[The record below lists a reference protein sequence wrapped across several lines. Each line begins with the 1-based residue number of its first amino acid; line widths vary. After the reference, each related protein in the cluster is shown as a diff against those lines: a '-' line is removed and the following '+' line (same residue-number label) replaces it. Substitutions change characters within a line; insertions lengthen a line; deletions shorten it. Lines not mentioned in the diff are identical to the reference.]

1 MPVLRCKMC
10 GGTME
15 IDAKQSVAVCQYCG
29 TRQTLPRLDSERV
42 AGLYER
48 AELLRRGNDFDKAAA
63 VYEQIV
69 SLAPNDAEAYWSL
82 VLCRYGIEYVEDPAS
97 HKRVPTINRVRFGSI
112 LEDADYL
119 SALRNADDEQK
130 SVYIAEAEAIEAIQK
145 GYLAIS
151 EREKP
156 FDVFICYKETDDN
169 GKRTMDSVLANDLYH
184 QLTQEGFKVFFSRIT
199 LEDKLGTEYEP
210 YIFAAL
216 NSAKVMVVLGT
227 RPEYFSAVWVRN
239 EWSRFLAL
247 IKNGEQK
254 VLIPAYRDMNPYDLP
269 EEFSHLQALDMSRLG
284 FMQDLIRGIKK
295 ILGTESVAGTAS
307 VATSPLLRRAF
318 LFLENREWKNA
329 ESYCDRILDQEP
341 ENAQAYV
348 CKLMAEL
355 QVSEREA
362 LKKHAAALPK
372 NNTYRLALR
381 YADAPLKTELE
392 GYAQQQDDKAQQKQS
407 AAQAAS
413 TIRTWINRIRH
424 NPLPL
429 FLIAA
434 VLCIAL
440 IVYLTAYVAPSKKL
454 NRAMA
459 LIDAGEYD
467 TAYPML
473 ESLGKDE
480 LIADSRY
487 QRAVALAE
495 AGDFSEAMKIQG
507 ELEGD
512 SNITQAQMDHLS
524 TLLKNGRELA
534 AADTLEESVPGW
546 KAAYRRSLANAAG
559 EHSGHKD
566 ICTYALYDIE
576 EDGIPELFL
585 KTGSSEED
593 CRFMLYTAV
602 EDEPILLATFPAAHL
617 SVCGI
622 SEKGFFLL
630 HGESMGDEWI
640 QRCTVFN
647 GELSAET
654 VFGAYGKD
662 RHALTHLDV
671 YEIDDDTGL
680 NWTANQAEDNQN
692 VLDNYVDDYLIPCSS
707 TDYLTDKN
715 LQWLSW
721 EECTLARNEIYARH
735 GRIFKTAEIAA
746 YFKSKDWYAGTIPS
760 NVFDANE
767 AGYLSDVEYAN
778 TRFILDY
785 EKAKFGGSYY

>member
-1 MPVLRCKMC
+1 M
-10 GGTME
+10 
-15 IDAKQSVAVCQYCG
+15 
-29 TRQTLPRLDSERV
+29 
-42 AGLYER
+42 
-48 AELLRRGNDFDKAAA
+48 
-63 VYEQIV
+63 
-69 SLAPNDAEAYWSL
+69 
-82 VLCRYGIEYVEDPAS
+82 
-97 HKRVPTINRVRFGSI
+97 
-112 LEDADYL
+112 
-119 SALRNADDEQK
+119 
-130 SVYIAEAEAIEAIQK
+130 
-145 GYLAIS
+145 
-151 EREKP
+151 
-156 FDVFICYKETDDN
+156 
-169 GKRTMDSVLANDLYH
+169 
-184 QLTQEGFKVFFSRIT
+184 
-199 LEDKLGTEYEP
+199 
-210 YIFAAL
+210 
-216 NSAKVMVVLGT
+216 
-227 RPEYFSAVWVRN
+227 
-239 EWSRFLAL
+239 
-247 IKNGEQK
+247 
-254 VLIPAYRDMNPYDLP
+254 
-269 EEFSHLQALDMSRLG
+269 
-284 FMQDLIRGIKK
+284 
-295 ILGTESVAGTAS
+295 
-307 VATSPLLRRAF
+307 
-318 LFLENREWKNA
+318 ENREWKNA
-329 ESYCDRILDQEP
+329 ESYCERILDQEP

-355 QVSEREA
+355 QASNRA
-362 LKKHAAALPK
+362 DLRKHAAALAK

-381 YADAPLKTELE
+381 YADAALKAELE
-392 GYAQQQDDKAQQKQS
+392 SYAQQQEDKPQQKQS

-413 TIRTWINRIRH
+413 TIRTWINRIRR

-495 AGDFSEAMKIQG
+495 AGDFSEAMKIQS

-512 SNITQAQMDHLS
+512 PDITQAQMDHLS
-524 TLLKNGRELA
+524 ALLKHGREPA
-534 AADTLEESVPGW
+534 AADTPEESVPGW
-546 KAAYRRSLANAAG
+546 KAAYRRILANTAAEYSDHRG
-559 EHSGHKD
+559 

-576 EDGIPELFL
+576 EDGTPELFL
-585 KTGSSEED
+585 KAGASEED
-593 CRFMLYTAV
+593 CCFMLYTAV
-602 EDEPILLATFPAAHL
+602 EDEPISLATFPAAHL

-647 GELSAET
+647 GELSTET

-680 NWTANQAEDNQN
+680 NWTANQAEDNQA
-692 VLDNYVDDYLIPCSS
+692 VLDKYVDDYLIPCSS